1 MKKKFKN
8 FNFQNWVKADEQ
20 KFLKIEKYVIFFQI
34 FARQRI
40 ENLMFFMKKFAIFSN
55 IFDNNI

>member
-1 MKKKFKN
+1 MKKKFKK

>member
-1 MKKKFKN
+1 MKKKYKK

>member
-1 MKKKFKN
+1 MKKKFKK

-20 KFLKIEKYVIFFQI
+20 KFKKIEKYVIFFQI